1 MDCRL
6 EPSLPRLARGT
17 ASVGLGFPIEARPFS
32 LTSDPGWR
40 PMSTA
45 TDRAAEALEAAERM
59 YADETGATLNL
70 SPATKVALIA
80 TITAAIQAAVA
91 EETQKLTWVV

>member
-1 MDCRL
+1 
-6 EPSLPRLARGT
+6 
-17 ASVGLGFPIEARPFS
+17 
-32 LTSDPGWR
+32 
-40 PMSTA
+40 MSTA
-45 TDRAAEALEAAERM
+45 TDRAAEAVEAAERM

-70 SPATKVALIA
+70 SPAAKVALIA

>member
-1 MDCRL
+1 
-6 EPSLPRLARGT
+6 
-17 ASVGLGFPIEARPFS
+17 
-32 LTSDPGWR
+32 
-40 PMSTA
+40 
-45 TDRAAEALEAAERM
+45 M

-70 SPATKVALIA
+70 SPAAKVALIA

>member
-1 MDCRL
+1 LDCRL

-32 LTSDPGWR
+32 LTSDPGR
-40 PMSTA
+40 RSMKTA
-45 TDRAAEALEAAERM
+45 TDRAAEAIEAAEKIFAEEM
-59 YADETGATLNL
+59 GATLDL
-70 SPATKVALIA
+70 SPAAKIALIA

-91 EETQKLTWVV
+91 GERQQLTGVL